1 MASVIAMSS
10 VVVCHVRAT
19 IPGEGKKSTFR
30 RALTGYLRGVIY
42 LAKAPHQRLDA
53 RRTRMCNTTATYTVE
68 GMTCNSC
75 VNKVTNAVTGVE
87 GVLDVDVDVS
97 DGTLE
102 VSGHIDDAAIR
113 DAVAQ
118 AGYKIAN

>member
-1 MASVIAMSS
+1 
-10 VVVCHVRAT
+10 
-19 IPGEGKKSTFR
+19 
-30 RALTGYLRGVIY
+30 
-42 LAKAPHQRLDA
+42 
-53 RRTRMCNTTATYTVE
+53 
-68 GMTCNSC
+68 MTCNSC
-75 VNKVTNAVTGVE
+75 VTKVTNAVSGVD

-118 AGYKIAN
+118 AGYKIAS

>member
-1 MASVIAMSS
+1 MLGGDGIR
-10 VVVCHVRAT
+10 VVVALVRDCAHNRRSRASGWT
-19 IPGEGKKSTFR
+19 RGENG
-30 RALTGYLRGVIY
+30 
-42 LAKAPHQRLDA
+42 
-53 RRTRMCNTTATYTVE
+53 MCNTTATYTVV

-75 VNKVTNAVTGVE
+75 VNKVTNAVSGVE

-118 AGYKIAN
+118 AGYKIST